1 MLPIQ
6 KIIVSVLVISELWR
20 MSERIIETK
29 LWLIEGYK
37 FDVNF
42 DADYLPNLI
51 SDEPKPTGE
60 GSGPNAPRLLAAA
73 VGQCMS
79 SSLIYCLKKARIPI
93 NNLETT
99 VKTKLFKNE
108 KGLTRI
114 KSIDIQIMLE
124 VNEEHKKR
132 LNRCLTIFE
141 DYCTVTQSIR
151 NGIQVNIRVN

>member
-1 MLPIQ
+1 MI
-6 KIIVSVLVISELWR
+6 ELLIL
-20 MSERIIETK
+20 SERSVETK
-29 LWLIEGYK
+29 LKLIEGYK

-42 DADYLPNLI
+42 DVDYLPNLVA
-51 SDEPKPTGE
+51 DEPKPIGE

-93 NNLETT
+93 NNIETT
-99 VKTKLFKNE
+99 VKTNLFKNE
-108 KGLTRI
+108 KGRTRI
-114 KSIDIQIMLE
+114 KNIDIQILLE
-124 VNEEHKKR
+124 INEEHKSR

-151 NGIQVNIRVN
+151 NGIQVNVKVN